1 MGKRKIFSLDDL
13 VAKLEDK
20 PVKYLRTGLVP
31 LDLVF
36 GGRGI
41 GLGAMYQYYAG
52 SGFGKTTSMFSAA
65 KTMADQGLKS
75 LIMLSERSDQLAED
89 MGLKREPYAD
99 LVKLAPFSTYREL
112 EQWSH
117 SFMASDY
124 KTLWID
130 SITACVPSK
139 LINDDISVE
148 DSTPG
153 LNAGIRQNYLR
164 VFQSLVHDTDKAIFY
179 INQTRANWDAGWN
192 GEAEVAE
199 GVYAN
204 KFFADCQFTMR
215 GAKSIPD
222 LLYDKKIIARQ
233 GHMLAPTKN
242 RFALHGVKV
251 PIQVIF
257 GKGISNFYTLT
268 HYLYWKGAVK
278 VRGSWFDIAFKGETA
293 SVQGRVGRSQWV
305 KDNYPALME
314 SFYQDAPEYF
324 EALSNGFD
332 VMV

>member
-1 MGKRKIFSLDDL
+1 MGKRKIFDLADL
-13 VAKLEDK
+13 VSKLEDK
-20 PVKYLRTGLVP
+20 PVKYLKTGLVP

-41 GLGAMYQYYAG
+41 GLGAMYQFYSG

-89 MGLKREPYAD
+89 MGLKREPYGD
-99 LVKLAPFSTYREL
+99 LVKMVPFSTYREL

-124 KTLWID
+124 TTLWID

-139 LINDDISVE
+139 LISDDISVE

-153 LNAGIRQNYLR
+153 LNASIRQNYLR

-199 GVYAN
+199 GGYAN

-222 LLYDKKIIARQ
+222 LVYDKKVIARQ

-242 RFALHGVKV
+242 RFALHGVKIPV
-251 PIQVIF
+251 QVIF

-268 HYLYWKGAVK
+268 HYCYWKGMVK
-278 VRGSWFDIAFKGETA
+278 TRGSWFDITLNEKTD
-293 SVQGRVGRSQWV
+293 SVNGRLGRSQWV
-305 KDNYPALME
+305 KENYSVLME
-314 SFYQDAPEYF
+314 SFYADAQGYF
-324 EALSNGFD
+324 EALSNGFE